1 MSHTHNLL
9 RAGLVLLAVFFS
21 FPGHAAKTDVVTL
34 INGNAITGEIKVL
47 DFGALRYSTD
57 SMGTVSIDWEDIVG
71 ITSDQNLQIELT
83 NGTKYFG
90 KLRTSDDEF
99 SIRVRTASAEVD
111 LRTQQVVRITPIDEQ
126 EKFWQNLD
134 GSFSLGLQTQKSS
147 EVTTS
152 NFNLDVYRRARTYLV
167 GLKMNSAITDQPT
180 EETKAQQS
188 VEVNYQRFRGNR
200 WFTDWFTRWE
210 KNDEQGISGRN
221 SAGGAFGRYVL
232 QTNRNLL
239 SISMGVQAA
248 RTSFRGEEESG
259 TEAEGRFEVRYL
271 RRRLVPE
278 VSMTF
283 TTKIYPLLNDFSQY
297 RAETDLSFKRE
308 FFDDLF
314 LDLTIGHSYLSNP
327 PEDIGAS
334 KVDYNITTSLGYSF

>member
-167 GLKMNSAITDQPT
+167 GLKMNSAITDQPS

-232 QTNRNLL
+232 QTNRNIL

>member
-1 MSHTHNLL
+1 MSHTHQLL
-9 RAGLVLLAVFFS
+9 RAGLVLLAVFYS

-167 GLKMNSAITDQPT
+167 GLKMNSAITDQPS

>member
-1 MSHTHNLL
+1 MFHSHQIL
-9 RAGLVLLAVFFS
+9 RAGLALLAVFFS
-21 FPGHAAKTDVVTL
+21 FASHAEKTDNVTL
-34 INGNAITGEIKVL
+34 INGNAVTGEIKVL
-47 DFGALRYSTD
+47 DFGELRYSTD

-83 NGTKYFG
+83 NGVKYFG
-90 KLRTSDDEF
+90 KLLASDEEF
-99 SIRVRTASAEVD
+99 SIRVRTASTEVD
-111 LRTQQVVRITPIDEQ
+111 LRTQRVVRITPIEEQ

-134 GSFSLGLQTQKSS
+134 GSFSLGLQAQKS
-147 EVTTS
+147 EVSTS

-167 GLKMNSAITDQPT
+167 GLKMNSAITDQPR
-180 EETKAQQS
+180 EDTKAQQS
-188 VEVNYQRFRGNR
+188 IEVNYQRFRNNR

-221 SAGGAFGRYVL
+221 SAGGALGRYVL
-232 QTNRNLL
+232 QTNRDLL
-239 SISMGVQAA
+239 SVSMGVQAA
-248 RTSFRGEEESG
+248 RTSFFGEEESA
-259 TEAEGRFEVRYL
+259 TEAEGRFELRYL

-283 TTKIYPLLNDFSQY
+283 TTKVYPLLNDLSEY

-308 FFDDLF
+308 FFEDLF
-314 LDLTIGHSYLSNP
+314 LDLTVSHSYLSNP

-334 KVDYNITTSLGYSF
+334 KVDYNVTTSLGYSF

>member
-1 MSHTHNLL
+1 MTNSPSLF
-9 RAGLVLLAVFFS
+9 RAGLFLFTVFFS
-21 FPGHAAKTDVVTL
+21 LPGHAAKTDIVTL
-34 INGNAITGEIKVL
+34 INGNAITGEIKML
-47 DFGALRYSTD
+47 DFGGLRYSTD

-71 ITSDQNLQIELT
+71 ITSDQDLQVELT

-90 KLRTSDDEF
+90 KLQASDEDF

-111 LRTQQVVRITPIDEQ
+111 LRTQQVVRITPIEQ
-126 EKFWQNLD
+126 KEKFWQNLD

-152 NFNLDVYRRARTYLV
+152 NFNLDVFRRARTYLV
-167 GLKMNSAITDQPT
+167 GLKMNSAVTDQPS

-188 VEVNYQRFRGNR
+188 VEVNYQRFRANR

-210 KNDEQGISGRN
+210 KNDEQGITGRN
-221 SAGGAFGRYVL
+221 SAGGALGRYIL

-239 SISMGVQAA
+239 SVSLGVQAA
-248 RTSFRGEEESG
+248 RTSRRGEEASG
-259 TEAEGRFEVRYL
+259 TEAEGRFELRYL

-283 TTKIYPLLNDFSQY
+283 TTKIYPLLGDLSEY

-308 FFDDLF
+308 FFDDFF

-334 KVDYNITTSLGYSF
+334 KIDYNVTTSLGYSF

>member
-9 RAGLVLLAVFFS
+9 RAGLVLLAVFSS

-34 INGNAITGEIKVL
+34 VNGNAITGEIKVL

-71 ITSDQNLQIELT
+71 ITSKQNLQVELT
-83 NGTKYFG
+83 NGVKYFG
-90 KLRTSDDEF
+90 TLQTSDEDFE
-99 SIRVRTASAEVD
+99 IRVKTASQEVD
-111 LRTQQVVRITPIDEQ
+111 LRTAQVVRMTPIDEQ

-152 NFNLDVYRRARTYLV
+152 NFNLDVYRRARTFLV
-167 GLKMNSAITDQPT
+167 GLKMNSAVTDQPN
-180 EETKAQQS
+180 EDTKAQQS
-188 VEVNYQRFRGNR
+188 IEVNYQRFRGNR

-210 KNDEQGISGRN
+210 KNDEQGIAGRN

-248 RTSFRGEEESG
+248 RTSFLGEEESG
-259 TEAEGRFEVRYL
+259 TQAEGRFELRYL

-283 TTKIYPLLNDFSQY
+283 TTKVYPLLDDLSQY

>member
-71 ITSDQNLQIELT
+71 ITSKQNLQVELT
-83 NGTKYFG
+83 NGVKYFG
-90 KLRTSDDEF
+90 TLQTSDEDFE
-99 SIRVRTASAEVD
+99 IRVKTASQEVD
-111 LRTQQVVRITPIDEQ
+111 LRTAQVVRMTPIDEQ

-167 GLKMNSAITDQPT
+167 GLKMNSAITDQPS

-248 RTSFRGEEESG
+248 RTSFLGEEESG
-259 TEAEGRFEVRYL
+259 TQAEGRFELRYL

-283 TTKIYPLLNDFSQY
+283 TTKVYPLLDDLSQY

>member
-9 RAGLVLLAVFFS
+9 RAGLVLLAVFYS

-167 GLKMNSAITDQPT
+167 GLKMNSAITDQPS

>member
-9 RAGLVLLAVFFS
+9 RAGLVLLAVFYS

-126 EKFWQNLD
+126 EKFWRNLD

-167 GLKMNSAITDQPT
+167 GLKMNSAITDQPS

-239 SISMGVQAA
+239 SI
-248 RTSFRGEEESG
+248 
-259 TEAEGRFEVRYL
+259 
-271 RRRLVPE
+271 
-278 VSMTF
+278 
-283 TTKIYPLLNDFSQY
+283 
-297 RAETDLSFKRE
+297 
-308 FFDDLF
+308 
-314 LDLTIGHSYLSNP
+314 
-327 PEDIGAS
+327 
-334 KVDYNITTSLGYSF
+334 

>member
-71 ITSDQNLQIELT
+71 ITSKQNLQVELT
-83 NGTKYFG
+83 NGVKYFG
-90 KLRTSDDEF
+90 TLQTSDEDFE
-99 SIRVRTASAEVD
+99 IRVKTASQEVD
-111 LRTQQVVRITPIDEQ
+111 LRTAQVVRMTPIDEQ

-167 GLKMNSAITDQPT
+167 GLKMNSAITDQPS

-283 TTKIYPLLNDFSQY
+283 TTKIYPLLGDLSEY

-308 FFDDLF
+308 FFDDFF

>member
-71 ITSDQNLQIELT
+71 VTSEQNLQIELA

-90 KLRTSDDEF
+90 KLRTSDEEF

-111 LRTQQVVRITPIDEQ
+111 LRTARVVRITPIDEQ

-152 NFNLDVYRRARTYLV
+152 NFNLDVYRRARTFLV
-167 GLKMNSAITDQPT
+167 GLKMNSAVTDQPS
-180 EETKAQQS
+180 EDTKAQQS
-188 VEVNYQRFRGNR
+188 VEANYQRFRSNR

-248 RTSFRGEEESG
+248 RTSFLGEEESE

-283 TTKIYPLLNDFSQY
+283 TTKVYPLLNDLSQY
-297 RAETDLSFKRE
+297 RSETDLSFKRE

-334 KVDYNITTSLGYSF
+334 KIDYNITTSLGYSF

>member
-1 MSHTHNLL
+1 MTNSQSLF
-9 RAGLVLLAVFFS
+9 RAGLFLFAVFFS
-21 FPGHAAKTDVVTL
+21 LPGHAAKTDVVTL

-57 SMGTVSIDWEDIVG
+57 SMGTVNIDWEDIVG

-90 KLRTSDDEF
+90 KLRASDEDF
-99 SIRVRTASAEVD
+99 SIRVRTASADVD
-111 LRTQQVVRITPIDEQ
+111 LRTQRVVRITPIDEQ

-152 NFNLDVYRRARTYLV
+152 NFNLDVFRRARTYLV
-167 GLKMNSAITDQPT
+167 GLKMNSVITDQPS

-188 VEVNYQRFRGNR
+188 VEVNYQRFRANR

-210 KNDEQGISGRN
+210 RIDEQGIAGRN
-221 SAGGAFGRYVL
+221 SAGGAFGRYIL

-239 SISMGVQAA
+239 SVSLGVQAA
-248 RTSFRGEEESG
+248 RTSFFGEESSA
-259 TEAEGRFEVRYL
+259 TEAEGRLEVRYL

-283 TTKIYPLLNDFSQY
+283 TTKIYPLLEDFSQY

-308 FFDDLF
+308 FFDDFF
-314 LDLTIGHSYLSNP
+314 LDLTIGHSYTSNP
-327 PEDIGAS
+327 AQDIGAS
-334 KVDYNITTSLGYSF
+334 KIDYNVTTSLGYSF

>member
-1 MSHTHNLL
+1 MTNSPSLF
-9 RAGLVLLAVFFS
+9 RAGLFLFTVFFS
-21 FPGHAAKTDVVTL
+21 LPGHAAKTDVVTL
-34 INGNAITGEIKVL
+34 INGNAITGEIKLL

-57 SMGTVSIDWEDIVG
+57 SMGTVNIDWEDIVG

-90 KLRTSDDEF
+90 KLRASDEDF
-99 SIRVRTASAEVD
+99 SIRVQTASAEVD
-111 LRTQQVVRITPIDEQ
+111 LRTQRVVRITPIDEQ

-152 NFNLDVYRRARTYLV
+152 NFNLDVFRRARTYLV
-167 GLKMNSAITDQPT
+167 GLKMNSVITDQPS

-188 VEVNYQRFRGNR
+188 VEVNYQRFRANR

-210 KNDEQGISGRN
+210 RIDEQGIAGRN
-221 SAGGAFGRYVL
+221 SAGGAFGRYIL

-239 SISMGVQAA
+239 SVSLGVQAA
-248 RTSFRGEEESG
+248 RTSFFGEEASG
-259 TEAEGRFEVRYL
+259 TEAEGRIELRYL

-283 TTKIYPLLNDFSQY
+283 TTKIYPLLGDLSEY
-297 RAETDLSFKRE
+297 RADTDLSFKRE
-308 FFDDLF
+308 FFDDFF
-314 LDLTIGHSYLSNP
+314 LDLTIGHSYTSNP
-327 PEDIGAS
+327 AQDIGAS
-334 KVDYNITTSLGYSF
+334 KIDYNVTTSLGYSF

>member
-167 GLKMNSAITDQPT
+167 GLKMNSAITDQPS

-334 KVDYNITTSLGYSF
+334 KTDYNVTTSLGYSF

>member
-1 MSHTHNLL
+1 M
-9 RAGLVLLAVFFS
+9 
-21 FPGHAAKTDVVTL
+21 
-34 INGNAITGEIKVL
+34 
-47 DFGALRYSTD
+47 
-57 SMGTVSIDWEDIVG
+57 
-71 ITSDQNLQIELT
+71 
-83 NGTKYFG
+83 
-90 KLRTSDDEF
+90 RTSDDEF

-167 GLKMNSAITDQPT
+167 GLKMNSAITDQPS

>member
-1 MSHTHNLL
+1 MTNSQSLF
-9 RAGLVLLAVFFS
+9 RAGLFLFAVFFS
-21 FPGHAAKTDVVTL
+21 LPGHAAKTDVVTL

-57 SMGTVSIDWEDIVG
+57 SMGTVNIDWEDIVG

-90 KLRTSDDEF
+90 KLRASDEDF

-111 LRTQQVVRITPIDEQ
+111 LRTQRVVRITPIDEQ

-152 NFNLDVYRRARTYLV
+152 NFNLDVFRRARTYLV
-167 GLKMNSAITDQPT
+167 GLKMNSVITDQPS

-188 VEVNYQRFRGNR
+188 VEVNYQRFRANR

-210 KNDEQGISGRN
+210 RIDEQGIAGRN
-221 SAGGAFGRYVL
+221 SAGGAFGRYIL

-239 SISMGVQAA
+239 SVSLGVQAA
-248 RTSFRGEEESG
+248 RTSFFGEEASG
-259 TEAEGRFEVRYL
+259 TEAEGRIELRYL

-283 TTKIYPLLNDFSQY
+283 TTKVYPLLGDLSQY

-308 FFDDLF
+308 FFDDFF

-334 KVDYNITTSLGYSF
+334 KIDYNVTTSLGYKF